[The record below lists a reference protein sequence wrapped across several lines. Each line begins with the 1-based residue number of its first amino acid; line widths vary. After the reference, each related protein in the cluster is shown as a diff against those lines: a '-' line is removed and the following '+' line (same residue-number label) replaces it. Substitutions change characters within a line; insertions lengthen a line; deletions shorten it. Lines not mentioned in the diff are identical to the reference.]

1 MGSFSILECYEWMY
15 GLRIF
20 NKSRQTAQQAE
31 KEIERIAQTLDQ
43 KYLLQEVLGHDKDP
57 QEQFYAYLLRLGNKS
72 MLEKISE
79 VKRERLQYQEYVE
92 QWVHEIKT
100 PIAALKLQC
109 ENVQDKRKRICCNK
123 WSR

>member
-1 MGSFSILECYEWMY
+1 MVCTYIIKVG
-15 GLRIF
+15 
-20 NKSRQTAQQAE
+20 RQRSKRK

-79 VKRERLQYQEYVE
+79 VKENDCNIRNMWNNGYMKLKRLLR
-92 QWVHEIKT
+92 H
-100 PIAALKLQC
+100 
-109 ENVQDKRKRICCNK
+109 
-123 WSR
+123 